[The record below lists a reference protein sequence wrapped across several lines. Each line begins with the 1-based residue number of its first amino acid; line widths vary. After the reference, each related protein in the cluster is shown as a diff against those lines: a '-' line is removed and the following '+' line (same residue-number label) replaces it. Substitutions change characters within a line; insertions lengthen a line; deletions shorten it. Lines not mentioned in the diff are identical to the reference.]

1 MNNQKRILEIFIYV
15 LLLALGLFSYFAD
28 VDIGLYKEIEPQN
41 QEERT
46 DYIPAVPNDLINY
59 DFEFKG
65 D

>member
-15 LLLALGLFSYFAD
+15 LLLAVGLFSYFAD

-41 QEERT
+41 QEE
-46 DYIPAVPNDLINY
+46 IKGNNSAVPNDLINY

>member
-15 LLLALGLFSYFAD
+15 LLLIAGLFSYFAD
-28 VDIGLYKEIEPQN
+28 VDIGLHKEIEPQN
-41 QEERT
+41 QEGIK
-46 DYIPAVPNDLINY
+46 DYNPAVPSDLINY

>member
-28 VDIGLYKEIEPQN
+28 VDIGLYNDIDTQN
-41 QEERT
+41 QEEIRVHTT
-46 DYIPAVPNDLINY
+46 DVPSDIINY
-59 DFEFKG
+59 DFEFME